1 MQIQDANE
9 SLHNF
14 EDFFQLNIIRLFLLM
29 ILNALQKLSIE
40 KKKNLKNLNHV
51 EPSCTF
57 TGTHF
62 SLHNHVY
69 LLLHE
74 RT

>member
-40 KKKNLKNLNHV
+40 KKKKLKKSQL
-51 EPSCTF
+51 C
-57 TGTHF
+57 
-62 SLHNHVY
+62 
-69 LLLHE
+69 
-74 RT
+74 